1 MTSSFS
7 SHHLAFA
14 MLASVLAGFGVG
26 RLTEVVESRERPA
39 ATASAQPAPQAVRN
53 ARSVTDAVELNSA
66 AVDTLIAS
74 GLSGETEL
82 MLFTPFSQAQW
93 AQRIQ
98 ELQKD
103 GISKEYQ
110 RFTDAQLRASEHWHL
125 LMKAALGRSGHL
137 RGKGN
142 REDEARILESLVNIA
157 RANAAPG
164 RPEFGRLL
172 AFRLLE
178 EIDETKRKRE
188 RLDP

>member
-1 MTSSFS
+1 MRSSFS
-7 SHHLAFA
+7 SHHLAIA
-14 MLASVLAGFGVG
+14 MLASVLAGFGIG
-26 RLTEVVESRERPA
+26 RLTEAVENGERSA
-39 ATASAQPAPQAVRN
+39 ASASEQPTPHSVRT
-53 ARSVTDAVELNSA
+53 ARSVADAVELNSA

-125 LMKAALGRSGHL
+125 LMKAALGQSGHL
-137 RGKGN
+137 RGNGN
-142 REDEARILESLVNIA
+142 RKGEERILESLVNIA

-178 EIDETKRKRE
+178 EIDETRRERE